1 MPAAPDPAQLEGD
14 DPLRNPSHPSVPL
27 HGLGPLGRAAA
38 PYLSAGVLVTSAT
51 CELWLYRLSALLRG
65 RSAQRAVRVLQ
76 QWSRRSWRWLCLD
89 VRVHGAPST
98 TPRIYVSNHRSYLD
112 IPVLSGVLGTS
123 FVSRADVATWPL
135 VGAAAKAVGTVFV
148 NRADPY
154 ARAHAARRLMRHV
167 GKLSVV
173 VFPEGTTTR
182 ERFPGPFHPGFFDLA
197 CRLETAIVPVTIRYS
212 QRRAYW
218 TDDITLPHHLLTRV
232 LTMPPL
238 AVAVHIGRDFESRDF
253 SDGET
258 LARAVHDAVC
268 NPIAEFGE
276 LA

>member
-1 MPAAPDPAQLEGD
+1 
-14 DPLRNPSHPSVPL
+14 
-27 HGLGPLGRAAA
+27 
-38 PYLSAGVLVTSAT
+38 
-51 CELWLYRLSALLRG
+51 
-65 RSAQRAVRVLQ
+65 
-76 QWSRRSWRWLCLD
+76 
-89 VRVHGAPST
+89 VHGAPST

-123 FVSRADVATWPL
+123 FMSRADVATWPL

-148 NRADPY
+148 DREDPY

-167 GKLSVV
+167 GKLNVV

-182 ERFPGPFHPGFFDLA
+182 ERFPGPFHSGFFDLA
-197 CRLETAIVPVTIRYS
+197 RRFKTAIVPVTIRYGH
-212 QRRAYW
+212 RRAYW

-238 AVAVHIGRDFESRDF
+238 AVAVHIGREVESRDF
-253 SDGET
+253 GDGET
-258 LARAVHDAVC
+258 LARAVHDTVC

>member
-1 MPAAPDPAQLEGD
+1 MPAALDPPQLEGD
-14 DPLRNPSHPSVPL
+14 DPPRNSAHPSAPW

-51 CELWLYRLSALLRG
+51 CELWLYRLSALVRG
-65 RSAQRAVRVLQ
+65 QSAQRAVRVLQ

-123 FVSRADVATWPL
+123 FMSRADVATWPL

-148 NRADPY
+148 NREDPY

-167 GKLSVV
+167 GKLNVV

-182 ERFPGPFHPGFFDLA
+182 ERFPGPFHSGFFDLA
-197 CRLETAIVPVTIRYS
+197 RRLKTAIVPVTIRYGN
-212 QRRAYW
+212 RRAYW

-238 AVAVHIGRDFESRDF
+238 AVAVHIGREVESRDF
-253 SDGET
+253 GDGET
-258 LARAVHDAVC
+258 LARAVHDTVC

>member
-1 MPAAPDPAQLEGD
+1 MPAAPDPPQLEVN
-14 DPLRNPSHPSVPL
+14 DPPQNSSHPSTPW

-38 PYLSAGVLVTSAT
+38 PYVSAGVLVTNAT
-51 CELWLYRLSALLRG
+51 CELCLYRLSALLR
-65 RSAQRAVRVLQ
+65 RHSAQRAVRVLQ
-76 QWSRRSWRWLCLD
+76 QWSRRSWRRLCLD
-89 VRVHGAPST
+89 VRVHGTPCT

-173 VFPEGTTTR
+173 VFPEGTTTG

-197 CRLETAIVPVTIRYS
+197 CRLETTIVPVTIRYS

>member
-1 MPAAPDPAQLEGD
+1 MPASRDPRQLEVD
-14 DPLRNPSHPSVPL
+14 DRPRNSSHPSPPL
-27 HGLGPLGRAAA
+27 HRLALLGRAAT

-65 RSAQRAVRVLQ
+65 QSAHRGVRALQ
-76 QWSRRSWRWLCLD
+76 HWSRRSWRWLCLD
-89 VRVHGAPST
+89 VRVHGAPSN

-112 IPVLSGVLGTS
+112 IPVLSGVLGAS
-123 FVSRADVATWPL
+123 FISRADVATWPL
-135 VGAAAKAVGTVFV
+135 IGAAAKAVGTVFV
-148 NRADPY
+148 NREDPY

-173 VFPEGTTTR
+173 VFAEGTTTR
-182 ERFPGPFHPGFFDLA
+182 ERFPGPFHRGFFELA
-197 CRLETAIVPVTIRYS
+197 CRLKTAIVPVTIRYS
-212 QRRAYW
+212 HRRAYW
-218 TDDITLPHHLLTRV
+218 TDDITLPHHLLARV
-232 LTMPPL
+232 LRMPPL
-238 AVAVHIGRDFESRDF
+238 AVAVHIGRDVESGDF

-258 LARAVHDAVC
+258 LARAVHEAVC